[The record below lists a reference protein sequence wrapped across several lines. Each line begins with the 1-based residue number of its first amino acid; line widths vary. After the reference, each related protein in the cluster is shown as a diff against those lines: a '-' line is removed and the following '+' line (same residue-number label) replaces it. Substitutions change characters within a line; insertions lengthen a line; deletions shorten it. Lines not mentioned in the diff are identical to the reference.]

1 MSAHASQQP
10 SRIVNVVLAD
20 DLSTLSRRL
29 QVFES
34 EAFHAH
40 SKLEADARE
49 SGLGVCPRPGSI
61 CFGWPLCGRC
71 CADDIRRRPRLV
83 HASQVRMRAGGTPF

>member
-1 MSAHASQQP
+1 M
-10 SRIVNVVLAD
+10 VLAD